1 MQIPHDIRA
10 EQCVLATIALKPDLV
25 GELQSRLTRPE
36 AFFDRKHQALYQA
49 LLNLAERGEA
59 PDPVT
64 VTAEVRRLGLLGNF
78 GKIDCEKY
86 CWEIFQR
93 VPTLRHYEEYARIV
107 QSRWALRALANSA
120 HEVAAA
126 TALPESTLDALALQ
140 MQQDSL
146 AVLAMGDGKPTAH
159 FGDVARQVLDDAI
172 DRVEEASRL
181 AEGGVLGLPTGV
193 PALTE
198 LIGGFKPSTL
208 VIQGARPGQGKSTL
222 MMQTAREV
230 AVTAKA
236 RHGRD
241 DVGGALVISLEMRPS
256 ELVAKVLYGEA
267 AVDSHD
273 VDLGRLN
280 ERQMLRVEKA
290 VGELADLRIFIEH
303 LSDPSWAQ
311 VRGKI
316 LLGWEKYRP
325 DIVFIDYVQKIKKP
339 ARVEAKEHVAD
350 MAKGI
355 KALAVDLEIPIV
367 GLAQLRRAGGRNK
380 KAPRPTM
387 EDLAE
392 SSYLER
398 EADTI
403 LLLYPKGAPLATAA
417 DINRKLM
424 GEKLHVIEQTEIIVE
439 KNRGGRKG
447 AVETHFDMTLGRFL
461 PPPAVADQFTDN
473 PQPVAEQ
480 APMYGAMFGEKDDD

>member
-1 MQIPHDIRA
+1 MQTPHDNRA
-10 EQCVLATIALKPDLV
+10 EQCVLATIALKPELA
-25 GELQSRLTRPE
+25 GELQSRLPE
-36 AFFDRKHQALYQA
+36 PECFFDRKHQALYRA
-49 LLNLAERGEA
+49 LMNLAERQES

-64 VTAEVRRLGLLGNF
+64 VSAEVRRLGLIGAF
-78 GKIDCEKY
+78 GRVDCERY
-86 CWEIFQR
+86 CWEIFQA
-93 VPTLRHYEEYARIV
+93 VPSVRNYEEYARIV
-107 QSRWALRALANSA
+107 QARWVMRTLQLKAAN
-120 HEVAAA
+120 VAAEA
-126 TALPESTLDALALQ
+126 SLPEAAIEALALQ
-140 MQQDSL
+140 MQRDSFTL
-146 AVLAMGDGKPTAH
+146 LAMSDTRPTAI
-159 FGDVARQVLDDAI
+159 FGEVAREVLDDAI

-198 LIGGFKPSTL
+198 LIGGFKASTL
-208 VIQGARPGQGKSTL
+208 VVQGARPGQGKSTL

-230 AVTAKA
+230 AVTAGA
-236 RHGRD
+236 RHGRN

-280 ERQMLRVEKA
+280 ERQMLRVERA

-325 DIVFIDYVQKIKKP
+325 DIVFVDYVQKIKKP

-350 MAKGI
+350 MAKGL

-403 LLLYPKGAPLATAA
+403 LLLYPKGAPLATPA

-447 AVETHFDMTLGRFL
+447 SVETHFDMTLGRFL
-461 PPPAVADQFTDN
+461 PPPPVADQFTET
-473 PQPVAEQ
+473 PQPDAEQ